1 MTEFARKLKMLR
13 ELKGWT
19 QDELSKKLGVSR
31 SKIGNYELGIR
42 EPGFEDLEA
51 IADTFNCTISYLI
64 ADDHPVIPQHTMD
77 YAIKLSNLPPMAQ
90 AEVMNFIE
98 RDMNIDMGCK
108 IYRSA
113 LVPPLPLADD
123 FVPYCLRHTYCTDLC
138 KAGVDVRTAQK
149 LMGHANISVTADI
162 YTHVD
167 IEDIKNARELI
178 EMYNSV
184 NIKNAT
190 SNATS

>member
-1 MTEFARKLKMLR
+1 MNNF
-13 ELKGWT
+13 
-19 QDELSKKLGVSR
+19 KKS
-31 SKIGNYELGIR
+31 I
-42 EPGFEDLEA
+42 
-51 IADTFNCTISYLI
+51 
-64 ADDHPVIPQHTMD
+64 
-77 YAIKLSNLPPMAQ
+77 IKKA
-90 AEVMNFIE
+90 
-98 RDMNIDMGCK
+98 G
-108 IYRSA
+108 
-113 LVPPLPLADD
+113 
-123 FVPYCLRHTYCTDLC
+123 